1 MTDIDTLL
9 APRMH
14 RFKPSPSQLATARVR
29 ELTAQGRDIVKLTAG
44 EPDFPTPELAKAAVM
59 ELMESGT
66 VGYTPINGTE
76 ALRKAIQH
84 KFKRDSGLDF
94 ALNEI
99 TVGSGTKQILFNA
112 LMATVSEG
120 DEVIVSAPYW
130 TSYPDMV
137 QLAGGTPVIVRCE
150 QNRGFKMNGE
160 MLKEAISDKTKWF
173 IFASPTNPTGATY
186 TREQIRELADVL
198 LEHPNVYILCDDV
211 YEHLVYDGRSFA
223 TLIEVEPRLRDRTVT
238 CNGVSKAY
246 SMTGWRV
253 GFAAGP
259 APLIA
264 ALSKMQSQ
272 STAGSSAVGQAAAA
286 AALLGPLDYVRERT
300 KDLQDRRDMLYDAL
314 NAIPG
319 LRCDRPEGA
328 MYLFC
333 SCAAFIGKK
342 TPTGKTINNDED
354 FVHYLIDEGDV
365 AVVQGSAY
373 GMSPYFRASF
383 VAPRED
389 IVKGAERIRV
399 ACANLV

>member
-44 EPDFPTPELAKAAVM
+44 EPDFPTPEVAKAAVM

-150 QNRGFKMNGE
+150 QNCSFKMSGE
-160 MLKEAISDKTKWF
+160 MLKEAITDKTKWF

-211 YEHLVYDGRSFA
+211 YEHLVFDGRSFA
-223 TLIEVEPRLRDRTVT
+223 TLIEVEPRLRERTIT

-286 AALLGPLDYVRERT
+286 AALLGPLDYVKERT

-333 SCAAFIGKK
+333 SCAAFIGKT
-342 TPTGKTINNDED
+342 TPAGKLINNDED

-389 IVKGAERIRV
+389 IVKGAERIHA

>member
-44 EPDFPTPELAKAAVM
+44 EPDFPTPEVAKAAVM

-150 QNRGFKMNGE
+150 QNRSFKMSGE
-160 MLKEAISDKTKWF
+160 MLKEAITDKTKWF

-198 LEHPNVYILCDDV
+198 L
-211 YEHLVYDGRSFA
+211 
-223 TLIEVEPRLRDRTVT
+223 
-238 CNGVSKAY
+238 
-246 SMTGWRV
+246 
-253 GFAAGP
+253 
-259 APLIA
+259 
-264 ALSKMQSQ
+264 
-272 STAGSSAVGQAAAA
+272 
-286 AALLGPLDYVRERT
+286 
-300 KDLQDRRDMLYDAL
+300 
-314 NAIPG
+314 
-319 LRCDRPEGA
+319 
-328 MYLFC
+328 
-333 SCAAFIGKK
+333 
-342 TPTGKTINNDED
+342 
-354 FVHYLIDEGDV
+354 
-365 AVVQGSAY
+365 
-373 GMSPYFRASF
+373 
-383 VAPRED
+383 
-389 IVKGAERIRV
+389 
-399 ACANLV
+399 

>member
-44 EPDFPTPELAKAAVM
+44 EPDFPTPEVAKAAVM

-150 QNRGFKMNGE
+150 QNRGFKMSGE
-160 MLKEAISDKTKWF
+160 MLKEAITDKTKWF

-211 YEHLVYDGRSFA
+211 YEHLVFDGRSFA
-223 TLIEVEPRLRDRTVT
+223 TLIEVEPRLRERTIT

-286 AALLGPLDYVRERT
+286 AALLGPLDYVKERT

-333 SCAAFIGKK
+333 SCAAFIGKT
-342 TPTGKTINNDED
+342 TPAGKLINNDED

-389 IVKGAERIRV
+389 IVKGAERIRA

>member
-44 EPDFPTPELAKAAVM
+44 EPDFPTPEVAKAAVM

-150 QNRGFKMNGE
+150 QNRSFKMSGE
-160 MLKEAISDKTKWF
+160 MLKEAITDKTKWF

-211 YEHLVYDGRSFA
+211 YEHLVFDGRSFA
-223 TLIEVEPRLRDRTVT
+223 TLIEVEPRLRERTIT

-286 AALLGPLDYVRERT
+286 AALLGPLDYVKERT

-333 SCAAFIGKK
+333 SCAAFIGKT
-342 TPTGKTINNDED
+342 TPAGKLINNDED

-389 IVKGAERIRV
+389 IVKGAERIHA

>member
-44 EPDFPTPELAKAAVM
+44 EPDFPTPEVAKAAVM

-211 YEHLVYDGRSFA
+211 YEHLVFDGRSFA

-286 AALLGPLDYVRERT
+286 AALLGPLDYVKERT

-333 SCAAFIGKK
+333 SCAAFIGKT
-342 TPTGKTINNDED
+342 TPAGKLINNDED

>member
-44 EPDFPTPELAKAAVM
+44 EPDFPTPEVAKAAVM

-94 ALNEI
+94 DLNEI

-150 QNRGFKMNGE
+150 QNRGFKMSGE
-160 MLKEAISDKTKWF
+160 MLKEAITDKTKWF

-211 YEHLVYDGRSFA
+211 YEHLVFDGRSFA
-223 TLIEVEPRLRDRTVT
+223 TLIEVEPRLRERTIT

-286 AALLGPLDYVRERT
+286 AALLGPLDYVKERT

-333 SCAAFIGKK
+333 SCAAFIGKT
-342 TPTGKTINNDED
+342 TPAGKLINNDED

-389 IVKGAERIRV
+389 IVKGAERIRA